1 MLEIIHDCDPGI
13 DDAIAIL
20 LIMKTG
26 GVNVKAI
33 ITVAGN
39 VPVYKAAMNVFKILS
54 LLGEENR
61 IKVGVGSDKPLLRP
75 LQTAE
80 YYHGPDGLGDTEHLF
95 QNLKI
100 EELMEATYPGIELMI
115 KTIIDSTRPVTII
128 TTGPLTNLAKAIS
141 TEPRIIPKVE
151 RVVSMGG
158 AIAVPGNITPYA
170 EFNIYTDP
178 EAAHQVLHSG
188 LPITLVPLD
197 VTMKTYLTRKELLD
211 IKKRETALTEF
222 VCRSIGYGIGLCQK
236 TSKGKFYLHDPLAAG
251 VAVDETLIKGSE
263 LGHLDVERSD
273 EKTLGRTYF
282 HKSTGPCLSPTIKVI
297 RDIDSGRFV
306 EELIKSLKG

>member
-1 MLEIIHDCDPGI
+1 MLNIIYDGDPGI

-20 LIMKTG
+20 FAMKTER
-26 GVNVKAI
+26 VNVKAI

-39 VPVYKAAMNVFKILS
+39 ISVYKAARNVFKILS
-54 LLGEENR
+54 LLGEENKV
-61 IKVGVGSDKPLLRP
+61 KVGVGSDKPLLRP

-80 YYHGPDGLGDTEHLF
+80 YYHGPDGLGDTENLF

-100 EELMEATYPGIELMI
+100 EELMKVACPGIDLMI
-115 KTIIDSTRPVTII
+115 ETIMESTSPITLI

-141 TEPRIIPKVE
+141 IDPRIIPKIE

-158 AIAVPGNITPYA
+158 AIAVQGNITPYA

-178 EAAHQVLHSG
+178 EAAQQVFHSG

-197 VTMKTYLTRKELLD
+197 VTMKTYLKRKELSE
-211 IKKRETALTEF
+211 IREGETRLTEF
-222 VCRSIGYGIGLCQK
+222 VCKSISYCMGLRQK
-236 TSKGKFYLHDPLAAG
+236 TSKEKFYLHDPLAAG
-251 VAVDETLIKGSE
+251 VIIDETLIRGSE
-263 LGHLDVERSD
+263 LGHLNVECSD

-282 HKSTGPCLSPTIKVI
+282 HKDPAPHLSPKIQVI

-306 EELIKSLKG
+306 ELLIKTLKR